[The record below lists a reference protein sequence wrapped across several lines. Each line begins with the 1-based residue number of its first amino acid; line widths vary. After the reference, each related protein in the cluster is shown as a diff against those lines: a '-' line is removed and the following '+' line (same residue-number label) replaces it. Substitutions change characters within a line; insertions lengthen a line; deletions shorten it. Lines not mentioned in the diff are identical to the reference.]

1 MTDDYGYV
9 YCMINNSMPNL
20 CKIGCV
26 IKSKRTSHTRAN
38 ELYTTGVPEEFII
51 VLGVD
56 VNVPVLDAKSKLN
69 PIALPDEIS

>member
-51 VLGVD
+51 VYEIKV
-56 VNVPVLDAKSKLN
+56 KN
-69 PIALPDEIS
+69 PIKYEKIIHKPL